1 MVLGEPQAKEER
13 REMQGGVTS
22 ARSVKILAAIVWC
35 IGGGVLLWKGSS
47 LLTEADALN
56 PQSIWPWAV
65 GAIGVA
71 IGGVK
76 ARYLFS
82 KACRKNLRRIDALER
97 PRLWQC
103 FRPRFFLFL
112 AAMIAIGATLSRLA
126 HGSYGFLIGVAI
138 LDLSIGTALLGSSF
152 IHWQKKTCDNH

>member
-1 MVLGEPQAKEER
+1 MVPGEPQAEEVS
-13 REMQGGVTS
+13 REMQGGMTS
-22 ARSVKILAAIVWC
+22 ARSVKILAALVWC
-35 IGGGVLLWKGSS
+35 VGGGVLLWKGST
-47 LLTEADALN
+47 LLIEADALN
-56 PQSIWPWAV
+56 PQSIWPWAA
-65 GAIGVA
+65 GAIGLA

-126 HGSYGFLIGVAI
+126 HGSHGFLIGVAI

-152 IHWQKKTCDNH
+152 IYWQKKTCDSR

>member
-1 MVLGEPQAKEER
+1 MVPGEPQEEEVT

-22 ARSVKILAAIVWC
+22 ARSVKILAALVWC

-56 PQSIWPWAV
+56 PQFIWSWAA
-65 GAIGVA
+65 GAIGLA

-97 PRLWQC
+97 PRFWQC
-103 FRPRFFLFL
+103 FRPRFVLFL
-112 AAMIAIGATLSRLA
+112 AAMIAAGATLSRLA

-152 IHWQKKTCDNH
+152 VCRQKKTGDER